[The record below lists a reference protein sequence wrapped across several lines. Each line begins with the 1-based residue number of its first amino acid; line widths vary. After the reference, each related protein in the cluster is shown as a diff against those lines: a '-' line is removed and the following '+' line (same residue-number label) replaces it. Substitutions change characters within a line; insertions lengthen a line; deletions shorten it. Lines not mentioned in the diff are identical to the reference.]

1 MTEAMKND
9 RDHDEGPGTQPA
21 GFAELADLSDP
32 LLDVLADP
40 VQRTVGDRRQFLV
53 DPLDQRKRYLSLTE
67 ESRRQ
72 MDAILSRYPS
82 AGMAVSTIEPQRYG
96 WAGPSW

>member
-32 LLDVLADP
+32 LLDVLA
-40 VQRTVGDRRQFLV
+40 QRHLDRDR
-53 DPLDQRKRYLSLTE
+53 PLFAS
-67 ESRRQ
+67 
-72 MDAILSRYPS
+72 
-82 AGMAVSTIEPQRYG
+82 
-96 WAGPSW
+96 